1 MSLVFVLVI
10 IIFSCGII
18 YIVNAIRGIPLTYT
32 KKGRGEYN
40 CISTYFW
47 GALMVLFMLALLID
61 APDYFSG
68 KCKEGKA
75 VVLEDLSRRHSGSF
89 DLKFEDGEIVRV
101 STIFQR
107 AAVGEIVDATVLPST
122 KFAFIHSPNYRGI
135 GVAEAFSVIALIGCC
150 SVWSAHK
157 RRKRTQNVANLFCM
171 STNPTSSIAA
181 SRFWVSVS
189 IASCSI
195 ILPIWIV
202 KNAAVWKSVV
212 FCIVSAA
219 ASAVSVQQITV
230 SVKEREYVKNHSAPK
245 HSKEKEKEDWSIG
258 SILERIRQ
266 EDILEVT
273 AYVDGKKVKFGA
285 CSDYS
290 EENGFFD
297 KGYFIGK
304 QTYDDYALFCSE
316 LDKLLSNRDV
326 VIKRVE

>member
-1 MSLVFVLVI
+1 M
-10 IIFSCGII
+10 
-18 YIVNAIRGIPLTYT
+18 
-32 KKGRGEYN
+32 
-40 CISTYFW
+40 
-47 GALMVLFMLALLID
+47 
-61 APDYFSG
+61 
-68 KCKEGKA
+68 
-75 VVLEDLSRRHSGSF
+75 
-89 DLKFEDGEIVRV
+89 
-101 STIFQR
+101 
-107 AAVGEIVDATVLPST
+107 ST
-122 KFAFIHSPNYRGI
+122 K
-135 GVAEAFSVIALIGCC
+135 
-150 SVWSAHK
+150 
-157 RRKRTQNVANLFCM
+157 
-171 STNPTSSIAA
+171 PTSSIAA
-181 SRFWVSVS
+181 NRFWVSVL

-195 ILPIWIV
+195 IFPIWIV

-245 HSKEKEKEDWSIG
+245 HSKEKEDWSIG

-273 AYVDGKKVKFGA
+273 AYVDGKKVKFGT

-297 KGYFIGK
+297 KGYFIRK

>member
-1 MSLVFVLVI
+1 MSLVFVPVI

-32 KKGRGEYN
+32 KKERGEYD
-40 CISTYFW
+40 CISNYFW

-68 KCKEGKA
+68 KCKDGKA
-75 VVLEDLSRRHSGSF
+75 VVLKDLSSRRSGSF

-107 AAVGEIVDATVLPST
+107 AAVGENIDATVLPST
-122 KFAFIHSPNYRGI
+122 KFAFIHSPNYLGI

-157 RRKRTQNVANLFCM
+157 RRKRTQNVAKLFCM
-171 STNPTSSIAA
+171 STKPTSSIAA
-181 SRFWVSVS
+181 NRFWVSVL

-195 ILPIWIV
+195 IFPIWIV

-245 HSKEKEKEDWSIG
+245 HSKEKEDWSIG

-297 KGYFIGK
+297 KGYFIRK